1 MEDNE
6 KQRLGSGIIA
16 VAVIELIFSAM
27 GIVGLI
33 ITMSMKDMIY
43 QQLQAA
49 GQSIA
54 MPTTNQLIVSAVL
67 SVFLIIA
74 IILILMRKETGVYA
88 YFTIEII
95 SIVYSILIN
104 GFKYTVLL
112 SLILPA
118 LMAVFI
124 VKKKEVFGF

>member
-1 MEDNE
+1 MEDNG

-16 VAVIELIFSAM
+16 VAVIELIFSVLSII
-27 GIVGLI
+27 GVI
-33 ITMSMKDMIY
+33 ITMSMKDLIY

-49 GQSIA
+49 GQNIP

-67 SVFLIIA
+67 SAVLILA
-74 IILILMRKETGVYA
+74 IILILMKKETGVYA
-88 YFTIEII
+88 YFTTEII
-95 SIVYSILIN
+95 SIVYSIIIN